1 MFKFTRS
8 IIIVINIPNYF
19 CQVSP
24 DCINAGHDKKVSVLV
39 IFFLNTMSV
48 TKILRHSALLNIR
61 INLKISLTLCWRNL
75 TLLGWLSLLGW
86 LAWDQGSLNFWS
98 WLSLSRSRVDREETG
113 DDEGN
118 ETKDRQAEKE
128 PNPSSISK
136 ECSTKSANKKVVDD
150 ITGEE
155 EAIDGTTILVP
166 KCLCSNSWLCRV
178 CAREGGVDG
187 PDPDDE
193 GDLASIGCSW

>member
-75 TLLGWLSLLGW
+75 TLLG
-86 LAWDQGSLNFWS
+86 
-98 WLSLSRSRVDREETG
+98 
-113 DDEGN
+113 
-118 ETKDRQAEKE
+118 
-128 PNPSSISK
+128 
-136 ECSTKSANKKVVDD
+136 
-150 ITGEE
+150 
-155 EAIDGTTILVP
+155 
-166 KCLCSNSWLCRV
+166 
-178 CAREGGVDG
+178 
-187 PDPDDE
+187 
-193 GDLASIGCSW
+193 